1 MNTNHTILKKYA
13 ANIANVLAESSKEM
27 PWETKQRR
35 VLELLQDALAAV
47 GKVYL
52 VGGLPVLVERES
64 GSVLHLM
71 PGKDL
76 DRFLDACGFL
86 PGAGDWDRL
95 LSRKLQ
101 SRLDIPHNFV
111 HSIAH
116 FDAETSTLYL
126 NEWAGTFLR
135 LDSHGICT
143 RHKVGEFDVLFDQAQ
158 EPHEPL
164 DLDKI
169 NAQRGPALA
178 WTEESPLVRFIF
190 SIGKFSESSGIGRLN
205 CITVLLLFTLA
216 ILFQERVMVIP
227 VCHLCGLSGSKKS
240 ALSVALGWVLSGLGM
255 KFSAT
260 ACPEN
265 VADVQNA
272 LINAK
277 GLLVLDEAN
286 SLRPLTNLIKS
297 VVTGGEFKRR
307 VLYTTDTE
315 RTYPIDCS
323 LMLPANFDSATD
335 AALVARCL
343 KIDMGNPGEDGE
355 GWRGDFHVRQ
365 EWRRE
370 GVRQRCWEDLVLRC
384 AAIMRY
390 LKAAAEKGEDDIRV
404 PHRMSGFWSFAV
416 AIAKQEGAETE
427 RLVLGALEAITAE
440 QRRSL
445 NTFDDLLPLLQDWI
459 KRGDMVPMKGVPAEP
474 SVRGVRFSAAELG
487 AKLMGIFGYSIFLSQ
502 PVRDILLSSFKLSNK
517 LNGSQEYRRI
527 LGMQVHRGRYGKEFS
542 FDPPAEV
549 VDIPQQADTL
559 MEAETPE
566 EAAQ

>member
-1 MNTNHTILKKYA
+1 MDTSQTILKKYA
-13 ANIANVLAESSKEM
+13 ANIANLLAESSKEIA
-27 PWETKQRR
+27 WEMKQRG
-35 VLELLQDALAAV
+35 VLDLLQDALAAI

-64 GSVLHLM
+64 GAVLHLM
-71 PGKDL
+71 PGRDL
-76 DRFLDACGFL
+76 DRFLDECGFL

-116 FDAETSTLYL
+116 FDPEASVLYL
-126 NEWAGTFLR
+126 NEWSGKFLR
-135 LDSHGICT
+135 FDSEGTCT
-143 RHKVGEFDVLFDQAQ
+143 RHQVGEFEVIFDQAQ

-169 NAQRGPALA
+169 NAKRGPALA
-178 WTEESPLVRFIF
+178 WAEDSPLVNFIF
-190 SIGKFSESSGIGRLN
+190 SIGKFSESSGIGRVN
-205 CITVLLLFTLA
+205 CITVLILFTLA
-216 ILFQERVMVIP
+216 ILFQERVLVIP

-265 VADVQNA
+265 VSDVQNA

-297 VVTGGEFKRR
+297 VVTGGEFKKRI
-307 VLYTTDTE
+307 LYTTDAE
-315 RTYPIDCS
+315 KTYPIDCS

-365 EWRRE
+365 EWRYE

-390 LKAAAEKGEDDIRV
+390 LKAAVDKGEDDIRV
-404 PHRMSGFWSFAV
+404 QHRMSGFWSFAV

-427 RLVLGALEAITAE
+427 RMILGALEAITAE

-445 NTFDDLLPLLQDWI
+445 NTFDDILPLLQSWI
-459 KRGDMVPMKGVPAEP
+459 SDSDKPSMPGVHAEP
-474 SVRGVRFSAAELG
+474 SVRGKHFSASEIGGILLG
-487 AKLMGIFGYSIFLSQ
+487 KFGYSNTMSQ
-502 PVRDILLSSFKLSNK
+502 PVRDILLSSFKFSNK
-517 LNGSQEYRRI
+517 LNGTQEYRRL
-527 LGMQVHRGRYGKEFS
+527 LGMEVHRGRYGKEFS
-542 FDPPAEV
+542 FDPPTEG
-549 VDIPQQADTL
+549 Q
-559 MEAETPE
+559 
-566 EAAQ
+566 

>member
-1 MNTNHTILKKYA
+1 MDSQAILKKCA
-13 ANIANVLAESSKEM
+13 ANIANLLAESSKEV
-27 PWETKQRR
+27 PWEVKQRG
-35 VLELLQDALAAV
+35 VLELIQDALWAI

-64 GSVLHLM
+64 GAVVHLM

-86 PGAGDWDRL
+86 PGAGDWDKL

-116 FDAETSTLYL
+116 FDPETSTLFL
-126 NEWAGTFLR
+126 NEWAGTFLKF
-135 LDSHGICT
+135 DSDGICT

-169 NAQRGPALA
+169 NAQSGPALA

-190 SIGKFSESSGIGRLN
+190 SIGKFSESSGIGREN

-216 ILFQERVMVIP
+216 ILFQERVLVIP

-365 EWRRE
+365 EWKRE
-370 GVRQRCWEDLVLRC
+370 AVRQQCWEDLVLRC

-390 LKAAAEKGEDDIRV
+390 LKAAAVKGEDDIRV
-404 PHRMSGFWSFAV
+404 QHRMSGFWSFAV
-416 AIAKQEGAETE
+416 AIAKQEGTETE
-427 RLVLGALEAITAE
+427 RVVLGALDAITAE

-445 NTFDDLLPLLQDWI
+445 NTFDDILPLLQDWI
-459 KRGDMVPMKGVPAEP
+459 SNSDKPTMRGVPAEP
-474 SVRGVRFSAAELG
+474 VVRRKRFLASELG
-487 AKLMGIFGYSIFLSQ
+487 GILLRMFGHSNTMSQ
-502 PVRDILLSSFKLSNK
+502 PVRDILQSSFKLSNK

-542 FDPPAEV
+542 FDPPTEAVE
-549 VDIPQQADTL
+549 IPQQADTL
-559 MEAETPE
+559 MAAVTPE
-566 EAAQ
+566 KAAQ